1 MALSFEDVFRDLK
14 KSGRI
19 KDDDSSS
26 DEETATILTT
36 TEIGTIRSGNS
47 YSEDNS
53 NKTTFLPTK
62 KIATDCNKTLFTK
75 KTLRPVKTAYDILD
89 GLTFCGLRITLVQ
102 TMGKK
107 KKKELYVDTSYRPD
121 DSISETSDEASDVD
135 TSYRPDDSI
144 SETSDEMTG

>member
-75 KTLRPVKTAYDILD
+75 KTHWYKLWGRRRRRN
-89 GLTFCGLRITLVQ
+89 CMWTLPIGQMIQYLKLVMKHLMWTLPIGQ
-102 TMGKK
+102 TIQYLKLVMK
-107 KKKELYVDTSYRPD
+107 
-121 DSISETSDEASDVD
+121 
-135 TSYRPDDSI
+135 
-144 SETSDEMTG
+144 

>member
-19 KDDDSSS
+19 RDDDSSS

-62 KIATDCNKTLFTK
+62 KI
-75 KTLRPVKTAYDILD
+75 LRPVKTAYDILD
-89 GLTFCGLRITLVQ
+89 GLTFCGLRIPRSDTKNNGMQSEICISFFNLGSVLFSCPKCFKCFFFCVD
-102 TMGKK
+102 MLIFNSNLNSVFF
-107 KKKELYVDTSYRPD
+107 LY
-121 DSISETSDEASDVD
+121 DVN
-135 TSYRPDDSI
+135 
-144 SETSDEMTG
+144 

>member
-19 KDDDSSS
+19 RDDDSSS

-62 KIATDCNKTLFTK
+62 KI
-75 KTLRPVKTAYDILD
+75 LRPVKTAYDILD

>member
-62 KIATDCNKTLFTK
+62 KI
-75 KTLRPVKTAYDILD
+75 LRPVKTAYDILD